1 MNIMI
6 PIAFL
11 IPATTNQ
18 REWSDIMETDLYMFL
33 CQSLEINP
41 PQGVEIT
48 LMIGYDHDD
57 KLYSVFENRQKFR
70 ALFTQFKIEW
80 HEYDAS
86 YKGKPTW
93 IWNSLGD
100 IAINKGFEWM
110 KALGSDIVIPK
121 DRGWVCKMIN
131 DLKKTNKIG
140 YSAGDSG
147 NPNLPMTQFLI
158 HKTHIQTF
166 GWIFPPLI
174 WNYFCD
180 DFLNELYPKKYIHYS
195 PELKLLN
202 LGGTPRYNPKQDRKL
217 CDMLLKRHRPAVNR
231 LINKSSAR

>member
-1 MNIMI
+1 MI

-57 KLYSVFENRQKFR
+57 KLYSVFENRQKFC

-131 DLKKTNKIG
+131 DLKKTKKIG
-140 YSAGDSG
+140 IAAGDSG
-147 NPNLPMTQFLI
+147 NPELPMTQFLI

-166 GWIFPPLI
+166 GWIFPPQI
-174 WNYFCD
+174 ENWGCD
-180 DFLNELYPKKYIHYS
+180 NWIQEVYPKKFVHYS
-195 PELKLLN
+195 PQLKLFN
-202 LGGTPRYNPKQDRKL
+202 LGGSPRYEIKFSRPFIDALVQ
-217 CDMLLKRHRPAVNR
+217 RHRPTVNR
-231 LINKSSAR
+231 RINKSSAR

>member
-86 YKGKPTW
+86 
-93 IWNSLGD
+93 
-100 IAINKGFEWM
+100 
-110 KALGSDIVIPK
+110 
-121 DRGWVCKMIN
+121 
-131 DLKKTNKIG
+131 